1 MNKIH
6 DSVKIPE
13 VSLKIGNKNLLLTNH
28 FRNECQIILLSKVA
42 LIGSVRYFL
51 QLFNCSLKLIQLK
64 IIIHISMPLIT
75 FYVVR
80 FNAEY
85 MFLLRIFE
93 GRRENLECRIYNL

>member
-6 DSVKIPE
+6 DSVKIPD
-13 VSLKIGNKNLLLTNH
+13 VSLKIENKNSHLTTH
-28 FRNECQIILLSKVA
+28 FTNESQIIFLSKVA

-51 QLFNCSLKLIQLK
+51 QLFYCSLKLIQLK
-64 IIIHISMPLIT
+64 IIIHISMLLIA

-85 MFLLRIFE
+85 MFLLRIF
-93 GRRENLECRIYNL
+93 